1 MYAIKSYVL
10 YKPYFIVEQKSRTF
24 KNNSTNFSNTN
35 IFQSYSN
42 SNPNNNKHFPLLKVG
57 KNFMPN
63 LKRSKSYK
71 QSIDYKFYK
80 SLKNDSLGLINKK
93 YDTIFPE
100 VEKSCFNFC
109 KNEEDEMLKRIKRI
123 NDGNRK
129 HKILCDIAFKKEIK
143 KKKKNKKFLSEMK
156 LARINFKISKKKV
169 LENQKI
175 TNELNN
181 KQKIIKIKNKNLE
194 HPKTTKDI
202 YYDKYRQIFS
212 NKFINNE
219 KKYVIKKEK
228 LMKRFHEIMDKINS
242 KSPN

>member
-35 IFQSYSN
+35 IFQSYSI
-42 SNPNNNKHFPLLKVG
+42 SNLNNNKHFPLLKVG

-129 HKILCDIAFKKEIK
+129 HKI
-143 KKKKNKKFLSEMK
+143 
-156 LARINFKISKKKV
+156 
-169 LENQKI
+169 
-175 TNELNN
+175 
-181 KQKIIKIKNKNLE
+181 
-194 HPKTTKDI
+194 
-202 YYDKYRQIFS
+202 
-212 NKFINNE
+212 
-219 KKYVIKKEK
+219 
-228 LMKRFHEIMDKINS
+228 
-242 KSPN
+242 